1 MMKQP
6 LADNEIYERARLS
19 RDARFDGHFFIGVR
33 TTGIYCRPICPANSP
48 KSENISFYPT
58 AAAAGEA
65 GYRPCLR
72 CRPECAPGTPAW
84 HGTSTTVR
92 RGLRLI
98 AGGALDDG
106 NIEQLAER
114 LGVTSRHLRRLFTRH
129 LGASPVAVAHTQ
141 RLHFAKRLIDQTDL
155 PMQEIAIASG
165 YGSVRRFNDAFRNNY
180 SRAPRDLRRK
190 DRDGVAGGDRSSLG
204 VRLNYRQPFEWPQLI
219 NFLEGRAIPGVES
232 VVDDRYYR
240 TINID
245 GQVGVV
251 EVGHKASD
259 CNLEL
264 TLHGIDT
271 QNLFPVVQQVREI
284 FDLDAPVADVADVL
298 MRDPLLKKRIRN
310 HPGIRVPGA
319 WDGFELTVRAILGQQ
334 VSVKAATTISG
345 RIAVRYGE
353 NVEERIGVSVRATG
367 ISHLF
372 PTPEKLM
379 RARFNNIGLV
389 SARAETIRRVAR
401 AIVDGELSFDPAQEP
416 EAFCESLTSL
426 RGIGDWTAQYVA
438 MRALKNPDAFP
449 ASDLGLLRAFDCEG
463 QGRIR
468 PKALEAM
475 SESWRPW
482 RAYAALL
489 LWSTSPD
496 SGG

>member
-1 MMKQP
+1 MRKQP
-6 LADNEIYERARLS
+6 TSDNEIYERARLS
-19 RDARFDGHFFIGVR
+19 RDARFDGHFFVGVR

-65 GYRPCLR
+65 GFRPCLR

-106 NIEQLAER
+106 NIEQLADR

-165 YGSVRRFNDAFRNNY
+165 YGSVRRFNDAFRNTY
-180 SRAPRDLRRK
+180 GRAPRDLRRK
-190 DRDGVAGGDRSSLG
+190 DRVGIAGSDGNALG
-204 VRLNYRQPFEWPQLI
+204 VRLNYRQPFDWSQLI
-219 NFLEGRAIPGVES
+219 KFLEGRAIPGVEA
-232 VVDDRYYR
+232 VVDDRYFR
-240 TINID
+240 SIEVN
-245 GQVGVV
+245 GQIGAV
-251 EVGHKASD
+251 EAGHNSTD

-271 QNLFPVVQQVREI
+271 QNLFPVVQQIREI
-284 FDLDAPVADVADVL
+284 FDLDAPVADVGAV
-298 MRDPLLKKRIRN
+298 LKKDPCLRQRLKN

-334 VSVKAATTISG
+334 VSVKAATTLSG
-345 RIAVRYGE
+345 RIVARYGE
-353 NVEERIGVSVRATG
+353 DVGDLIGEPLRAIG
-367 ISHLF
+367 LGHLF

-379 RARFNNIGLV
+379 RARFNDIGLI

-401 AIVDGELSFDPAQEP
+401 AIVDGELSFDPSQDP
-416 EAFCESLTSL
+416 DAFCDSLTSL

-449 ASDLGLLRAFDCEG
+449 ASDLGLLRAFDRDG
-463 QGRIR
+463 QDRMR
-468 PKALEAM
+468 PNELAAM

-489 LWSTSPD
+489 LWSASPD